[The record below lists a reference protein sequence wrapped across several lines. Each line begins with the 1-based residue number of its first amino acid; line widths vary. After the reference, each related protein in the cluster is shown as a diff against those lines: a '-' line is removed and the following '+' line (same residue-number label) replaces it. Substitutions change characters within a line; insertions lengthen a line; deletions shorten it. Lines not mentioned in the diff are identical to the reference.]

1 MEFLEEDIENARKFF
16 SGTSSFVKSVVSL
29 KSLPDQNSNEVA
41 FFGRSNVGKSSLIN
55 AITKKK
61 NLARYSKTPGRTKEL
76 NFFKIENN
84 NGNLF
89 FVDLPGYG
97 YAKVSKKEQR
107 DWKKLILNY
116 FIERRNLRTVFLL
129 IDVRRNLS
137 LEDKKIMNFF
147 DKLGLGWSLVLTK
160 IDKLSKAELEKKLIE
175 FNLTLK
181 SRIAAFPYLFNTSSK
196 KKTGLNELR
205 AYIYTFVNN

>member
-1 MEFLEEDIENARKFF
+1 M
-16 SGTSSFVKSVVSL
+16 
-29 KSLPDQNSNEVA
+29 
-41 FFGRSNVGKSSLIN
+41 
-55 AITKKK
+55 
-61 NLARYSKTPGRTKEL
+61 
-76 NFFKIENN
+76 
-84 NGNLF
+84 
-89 FVDLPGYG
+89 
-97 YAKVSKKEQR
+97 
-107 DWKKLILNY
+107 
-116 FIERRNLRTVFLL
+116 L